1 MFNFRMFF
9 LELVVLVGVLCCL
22 CVGVLFFVKFFD
34 IKDFDV
40 VVNFNWVLFVWEFV
54 IWLFLFEFLF
64 FLFFVLREFVD
75 MMIDCFWVVLD
86 MIEYWLLL
94 DDL

>member
-9 LELVVLVGVLCCL
+9 LDLVVLEGVLCCL

-40 VVNFNWVLFVWEFV
+40 VVIFDWVLFV
-54 IWLFLFEFLF
+54 
-64 FLFFVLREFVD
+64 
-75 MMIDCFWVVLD
+75 
-86 MIEYWLLL
+86 
-94 DDL
+94 

>member
-40 VVNFNWVLFVWEFV
+40 VVNFNWVLFV
-54 IWLFLFEFLF
+54 
-64 FLFFVLREFVD
+64 
-75 MMIDCFWVVLD
+75 
-86 MIEYWLLL
+86 
-94 DDL
+94 